1 MLRVL
6 FQYQAT
12 PRLRATLAGLRGQGL
27 DVEPD
32 VALASCLAERRD
44 LLAEAEVFWHVLE
57 PVTGEAMAAMP
68 KLRLIQKVGV
78 GVNTIDLAFA
88 RQRRIAICNM
98 PGTNTRAV
106 AEMTLALMLAAL
118 RRLPLL
124 DAAMRRG
131 RGWEMAQADLD
142 SYGEIAGRTV
152 GLVGYGGVPRLLAPI
167 LAAMGARIVYWSR
180 TRRED
185 AIGEPLDLDDLLAIS
200 DIVSLHL
207 PLVPETE
214 RLLDAGRLE
223 RMKPGAL
230 LVNTAR
236 GGLVDEPALVELL
249 RKGHLGGAAL
259 DVFAQ
264 EPVPA
269 DHPMLGLPNVVIA
282 PHIAWHTPETVS
294 RSLAVAIENSRRLLT
309 GVSLLHQVQ

>member
-12 PRLRATLAGLRGQGL
+12 PRLRATLADLRGQGL

-32 VALASCLAERRD
+32 VALASCLAGRRD

-57 PVTGEAMAAMP
+57 PVTAEAMAAMP

-88 RQRRIAICNM
+88 RQRGIAICNM

-152 GLVGYGGVPRLLAPI
+152 GLVGYGGVPRILAPI
-167 LAAMGARIVYWSR
+167 LAAMGARVVYWNR

-185 AIGEPLDLDDLLAIS
+185 AVGEPLDLDDLLAAS

-214 RLLDAGRLE
+214 RLLDAGRLG

-259 DVFAQ
+259 DVFAH

-269 DHPMLGLPNVVIA
+269 DHPMLGLSNVVIA
-282 PHIAWHTPETVS
+282 PHVAWHTPETVS
-294 RSLAVAIENSRRLLT
+294 RSLVVAIENSRRLLT